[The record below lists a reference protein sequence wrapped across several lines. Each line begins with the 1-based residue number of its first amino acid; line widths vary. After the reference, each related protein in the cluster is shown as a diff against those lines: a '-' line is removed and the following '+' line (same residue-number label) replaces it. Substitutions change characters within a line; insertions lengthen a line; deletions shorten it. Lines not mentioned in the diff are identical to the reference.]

1 MSNISVLNQTNQ
13 ASPVVDITPLK
24 DVKISSTK
32 RKHINLS
39 PPENSPNAK
48 KGPYEMPNSLPA
60 DPNKPVTYND
70 LVALLS
76 EQTNSLTNSLIN
88 ELAAVRKEINDK
100 IDEKLAHIT
109 NEIEA
114 VKSNVQG
121 QLDEMKNEIA
131 KQQNMN
137 DDDYLRFAKSSEL
150 KIKGIEHTTNENLY
164 NVVGAIAN
172 AVNFDLNNPYNIP
185 SVDRPYKYNPMTKTR
200 APAPVIILKFIANHI
215 RDEFYSQYLSKFAG
229 KQQFMTEHIGLPP
242 GGRIIVGESLTQSNY
257 AIFNIASK
265 FKRENKISQ
274 VFTKNGLV
282 QIKINKTDRPAVI
295 RSIRQLELI
304 IHQANNAPSAS
315 IPPVTT
321 MHSVATP
328 SSTQHTSSME
338 SNDNINQG
346 TLNQS

>member
-13 ASPVVDITPLK
+13 ASSVVDITPHK
-24 DVKISSTK
+24 DIKISSTK
-32 RKHINLS
+32 RKHTSLS
-39 PPENSPNAK
+39 PPQNSPNAK

-60 DPNKPVTYND
+60 DPNKPITYND

-76 EQTNSLTNSLIN
+76 EQTNSLTNSFIN

-121 QLDEMKNEIA
+121 QLDEMKNEIT
-131 KQQNMN
+131 KQQNRN
-137 DDDYLRFAKSSEL
+137 DDDYLRLAKSSEL

-164 NVVGAIAN
+164 DIVGAIAN
-172 AVNFDLNNPYNIP
+172 AVNFNLNNPYNIP
-185 SVDRPYKYNPMTKTR
+185 SIERPYKYNPVTKSRT
-200 APAPVIILKFIANHI
+200 PAPVIILKFIANHI

-257 AIFNIASK
+257 AIFNVASK

-274 VFTKNGLV
+274 VFTKGGLV
-282 QIKINKTDRPAVI
+282 QIKINKTDRPTVI

-304 IHQANNAPSAS
+304 IHQGKNQPSTSA
-315 IPPVTT
+315 PPVTT

-328 SSTQHTSSME
+328 ISNQHTVPME
-338 SNDNINQG
+338 TSNITNNG
-346 TLNQS
+346 TRNQS